1 MISNL
6 SFIVTG
12 ATGWIGRNVCEY
24 LGSKG
29 FQIIACDLVEEI
41 GPWNHFIQMDLTND
55 PITLSDLSFIQNSN
69 NEWCLIHCA
78 GYAHQPLETSIEKN
92 RFYAVNYLGT
102 KKITELCSK
111 MNVGRIVYISSIAFY
126 DWNQSNDTLNELS
139 LLNAKTAYSDSKLK
153 GEEVVINSNLDYR
166 VVRLATVFGEGD
178 VANFAKLAK
187 AMKHGKFILPGSGD
201 AQKSVI
207 SVKYAAEWICRFASL
222 PKVPHRLINLGFAKA
237 PTLLQICDSFTKCCG
252 FRKVKQVPEHI
263 IRLGALVGDGI
274 VKFKSDFPFT
284 STNLTKLTT
293 STVADCEL
301 ASNIFPEIKTLNFKD
316 ELIASS
322 NYYKSI

>member
-1 MISNL
+1 MGKALFFYSFGLLACGGIKILVNAFFALGDTKTPVKIATISFFVNL
-6 SFIVTG
+6 TLNFIFMWPLKLGGLALATSIA
-12 ATGWIGRNVCEY
+12 ATGNFIMLYIMLGKRIG
-24 LGSKG
+24 
-29 FQIIACDLVEEI
+29 D
-41 GPWNHFIQMDLTND
+41 
-55 PITLSDLSFIQNSN
+55 
-69 NEWCLIHCA
+69 
-78 GYAHQPLETSIEKN
+78 
-92 RFYAVNYLGT
+92 LGT